1 MTSTTT
7 AAVPSGYIRSVLGPR
22 DPVMDDILRRSL
34 LDDRLPT
41 IQVDDNAARILQ
53 LITQLARPQHVLEIG
68 TLFGYSTIHL
78 TRGLPDG
85 GRVTTLEIDEATAQV
100 ARRNL
105 ETAGVADRVDVVVCD
120 ALDYLTGL
128 PAETFGLI
136 FIDADKKSYPLYL
149 QHCFP
154 LLEPGGL
161 LIADDAFALGDYDA
175 ERDPSGDARLEAQGI
190 QTFARAVGRSPRLF
204 SAFIGTES
212 GLMISRK
219 E

>member
-1 MTSTTT
+1 
-7 AAVPSGYIRSVLGPR
+7 
-22 DPVMDDILRRSL
+22 MDDILRRSL

-53 LITQLARPQHVLEIG
+53 LLTQLTRPQYVLEVG

-78 TRGLPDG
+78 ARGLPAG

-105 ETAGVADRVDVVVCD
+105 EAAGVSDRVDVVVGD
-120 ALDYLTGL
+120 ALEYLADL
-128 PAETFGLI
+128 PAEGFGLI

-149 QHCFP
+149 RHCFP
-154 LLEPGGL
+154 LLESGGL
-161 LIADDAFALGDYDA
+161 LIADDAFALGDYGT
-175 ERDPSGDARLEAQGI
+175 ERDPNGDAELEAQGI
-190 QTFARAVGRSPRLF
+190 HTFVRAVGRSPRLF